1 MAADC
6 IRHANH
12 LNTLARNF
20 FYESFE
26 NFGWADAIR
35 RHVLF
40 QSCVLRLQVLCLN
53 LFFSSMEYPL
63 TTATRTTLPNGL
75 TLILDPDTSAPVIS
89 VQAWVATG
97 SIHEG
102 EKLGSGLSHFLE
114 HMVFKGTRDFSAD
127 ELAQTVQ
134 AGGGHWNAYTTFDRT
149 VYYIDGPAHSLETF
163 LKCLT
168 GLVFF
173 PIIPEA
179 DFENEKDVIRR
190 EIDMGLDDP
199 DNASTRLLLST
210 AFTVDARRHPVIG
223 HRHLFDEIFYADLK
237 NYHRSRYTPD
247 RIHIVISGDFDP
259 ARATELVD
267 SLTADCRIVSGPEP
281 YIQRDPQQLGS
292 REDFD
297 TFEIPTSRL
306 CMSWKTPA
314 LGHPDVAAYD
324 ILAAI
329 MGRGRSSRLHRRL
342 RNEKELALEISAWTW
357 TGPNE
362 EGLFAIS
369 AEAQPE
375 HRDLLKAEILKE
387 LHAVQASALDDEI
400 EKAKR
405 QIATSQFRNL
415 TSASGRASDLA
426 SNWHEARDLNFTRT
440 HLAEIQ
446 SVTAADI
453 RRVCANLTENLL
465 TFTSLDPKDFSAKSA
480 SQKTAHTEFGI
491 TTHTMANGVRIALL
505 PDHRVPLIH
514 FQAAI
519 GAGLVSEIPE
529 NNGLNQLFS
538 TTLTKGTTSRSADDI
553 ALSLESLGAS
563 ISASA
568 GNNAL
573 LLQAG
578 GLAVDSSTI
587 VEIFSD
593 VLLNPTFP
601 EDAIAREKASQ
612 LAAIEEAQ
620 SDPLHACFAQLRRIH
635 FSGKGYGLDSLGS
648 IDSLTKIDRQ
658 SLVAHHTA
666 HFHAA
671 NLTLAIAGDF
681 EPEEMIHL
689 LEKNLT
695 KLPTGSPWKATAS
708 EVAAG
713 KISQITL
720 PKKQAMLSI
729 AYPGSDISGPHRHAL
744 GFLQEYA
751 SDMAG
756 PLFGRIREELGLAYR
771 VGASQ
776 FLGYDTG
783 LFFFYLAT
791 SPEQIDLARTE
802 LEKEIQKIA
811 ENGIPDEVFE
821 RVRSTVLSGAAIQQQ
836 SPSSNARHAALD
848 LLFGHPADTHRTL
861 PQIYSNMSVE
871 QVRETA
877 KALFSVKPTTSLV
890 LGVEGQKA
898 E

>member
-1 MAADC
+1 
-6 IRHANH
+6 
-12 LNTLARNF
+12 
-20 FYESFE
+20 
-26 NFGWADAIR
+26 
-35 RHVLF
+35 
-40 QSCVLRLQVLCLN
+40 
-53 LFFSSMEYPL
+53 MEYPL
-63 TTATRTTLPNGL
+63 TSATRVTLPNGL
-75 TLILDPDTSAPVIS
+75 TLILDPDPSAPVIS

-114 HMVFKGTRDFSAD
+114 HMVFKGTRDFSVD

-149 VYYIDGPAHSLETF
+149 VYYIDGPSHSLETF

-173 PIIPEA
+173 PTIPEA

-210 AFTVDARRHPVIG
+210 AFIVDARKYPVIG
-223 HRHLFDEIFYADLK
+223 HRHLFDEITYNDLVSYHK
-237 NYHRSRYTPD
+237 NRYTPD
-247 RIHIVISGDFDP
+247 RIHMVISGDFDP
-259 ARATELVD
+259 ALATEIVT
-267 SLTADCRIVSGPEP
+267 SLTADCQIVSGPEP
-281 YIQRDPQQLGS
+281 HIQRDAQQLGP

-297 TFEIPTSRL
+297 TFDIPTSRICL
-306 CMSWKTPA
+306 SWKTPA
-314 LGHPDVAAYD
+314 LGHPDIAAYD
-324 ILAAI
+324 ILAALL
-329 MGRGRSSRLHRRL
+329 GRGRASRLHRRL
-342 RNEKELALEISAWTW
+342 RNEQELALEISAWTW
-357 TGPNE
+357 IGPNE

-369 AEAQPE
+369 AEAHPE
-375 HRDLLKAEILKE
+375 KRDELKAAILAE
-387 LHAVQASALDDEI
+387 LASLPASALDDEI
-400 EKAKR
+400 AKAKR
-405 QIATSQFRNL
+405 QIATSQFRTL

-440 HLAEIQ
+440 HVAEINAV
-446 SVTAADI
+446 SAADV
-453 RRVCANLTENLL
+453 RRVCQNLTENLL
-465 TFTSLDPKDFSAKSA
+465 TFTSLDPKDFVQKSTAKKS
-480 SQKTAHTEFGI
+480 AHTEHGI
-491 TTHTMANGVRIALL
+491 TSHTLANGLRIALL

-519 GAGLVSEIPE
+519 GAGITSENAS
-529 NNGLNQLFS
+529 NNGLNQLLAS
-538 TTLTKGTTSRSADDI
+538 TLTKGTTSRSEDEI

-563 ISASA
+563 ISASV

-573 LLQAG
+573 LLQAA
-578 GLAVDSSTI
+578 GLASDELAMI
-587 VEIFSD
+587 EIFSD
-593 VLLNPTFP
+593 VLLNPSFP
-601 EDAIAREKASQ
+601 TDAIAREKTSQ
-612 LAAIEEAQ
+612 IAALEEALA
-620 SDPLHACFAQLRRIH
+620 DPLHSCFSQLRRTH
-635 FSGKGYGLDSLGS
+635 FSGSGYGLDSLGS
-648 IDSLTKIDRQ
+648 LESLTKIDRLD
-658 SLVAHHTA
+658 LVAHHSR
-666 HFHAA
+666 HFNAS

-681 EPEEMIHL
+681 DPDHMIARIESHFASMPAGNAW
-689 LEKNLT
+689 K
-695 KLPTGSPWKATAS
+695 GSPSNISNGQTA
-708 EVAAG
+708 EM
-713 KISQITL
+713 TL
-720 PKKQAMLSI
+720 PKKQAVLAI
-729 AYPGSDISGPHRHAL
+729 AFPGSDISGPHRHAL

-811 ENGIPDEVFE
+811 DHGIPADAFE

-861 PQIYSNMSVE
+861 PQIYANMSAE

-877 KALFSVKPTTSLV
+877 KELFSVKPTTSLV
-890 LGVEGQKA
+890 LGVGES
-898 E
+898 

>member
-1 MAADC
+1 MD
-6 IRHANH
+6 
-12 LNTLARNF
+12 
-20 FYESFE
+20 
-26 NFGWADAIR
+26 
-35 RHVLF
+35 
-40 QSCVLRLQVLCLN
+40 
-53 LFFSSMEYPL
+53 YPL
-63 TTATRTTLPNGL
+63 TSATRLTLPNGL
-75 TLILDPDTSAPVIS
+75 TLILDPDPSAPVIS

-173 PIIPEA
+173 PTIPEA

-199 DNASTRLLLST
+199 DNASIRLLLST
-210 AFTVDARRHPVIG
+210 AFLVDARKHPVIG
-223 HRHLFDEIFYADLK
+223 HRHLFDEISYQDLV
-237 NYHRSRYTPD
+237 NYHRTRYTPD
-247 RIHIVISGDFDP
+247 RIHMVISGDFDP
-259 ARATELVD
+259 ARATELVTF
-267 SLTADCRIVSGPEP
+267 LTADCRIVSGPEP
-281 YIQRDPQQLGS
+281 HIQRDPQQLGP

-306 CMSWKTPA
+306 CLSWKTPA
-314 LGHPDVAAYD
+314 LGHPDCAAYD
-324 ILAAI
+324 VLAAI
-329 MGRGRSSRLHRRL
+329 LGRGRSSRLHCRL

-375 HRDLLKAEILKE
+375 HRDELKAEILTE
-387 LHAVQASALDDEI
+387 LRAVAGSALDDEI

-415 TSASGRASDLA
+415 ISASGRASDLA
-426 SNWHEARDLNFTRT
+426 SNWHEARDLDFTRT
-440 HLAEIQ
+440 HLAEINA
-446 SVTAADI
+446 VTSADI
-453 RRVCANLTENLL
+453 RRVCSNLTENAL

-480 SQKTAHTEFGI
+480 GVKTAHTQSGI
-491 TTHTMANGVRIALL
+491 TTHTLANGMRIALL

-519 GAGLVSEIPE
+519 GAGLVSENPS
-529 NNGLNQLFS
+529 NNGLNQLLAS
-538 TTLTKGTTSRSADDI
+538 VLTKGTTSRTADEI
-553 ALSLESLGAS
+553 ALGLESLGAS

-578 GLAVDSSTI
+578 GLAVDASAI

-612 LAAIEEAQ
+612 IAALEEAL
-620 SDPLHACFAQLRRIH
+620 SDPLHCCFAQLRRTH
-635 FSGKGYGLDSLGS
+635 FSGSGYGLDSLGTLE
-648 IDSLTKIDRQ
+648 SLTKIDRLD
-658 SLVAHHTA
+658 LVAHHSRYFNA
-666 HFHAA
+666 S

-681 EPEEMIHL
+681 DTDHIIACIETRFAALGAGQTWKGSNSNISTGKTAEM
-689 LEKNLT
+689 
-695 KLPTGSPWKATAS
+695 
-708 EVAAG
+708 
-713 KISQITL
+713 TL
-720 PKKQAMLSI
+720 PKKQAVLAI
-729 AYPGSDISGPHRHAL
+729 AFPGSDIGGPHRHAL

-791 SPEQIDLARTE
+791 SPEQIDLARAE
-802 LEKEIQKIA
+802 LEKEIRKIA
-811 ENGIPDEVFE
+811 EQGIPDEAFE

-848 LLFGHPADTHRTL
+848 LLFGHPADTHRML
-861 PQIYSNMSVE
+861 PQIYASMSAE
-871 QVRETA
+871 EVRKTA
-877 KALFSVKPTTSLV
+877 RELFSAKPTTSLV
-890 LGVEGQKA
+890 VGVES
-898 E
+898 